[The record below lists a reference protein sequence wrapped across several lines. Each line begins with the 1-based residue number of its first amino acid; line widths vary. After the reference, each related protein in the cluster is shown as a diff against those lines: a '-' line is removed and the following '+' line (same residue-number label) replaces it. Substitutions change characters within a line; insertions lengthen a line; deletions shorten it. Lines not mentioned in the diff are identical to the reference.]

1 MAGHA
6 KLSSTVLRDARAI
19 TKYPPPCIRRIFG
32 ATPHLVDQR
41 ALPWGPAHSRCAKG
55 DEWIFSSLK
64 KRDTA
69 PTPR

>member
-32 ATPHLVDQR
+32 AIPHLIEPAGLALGAGAQQMRQR
-41 ALPWGPAHSRCAKG
+41 G
-55 DEWIFSSLK
+55 
-64 KRDTA
+64 
-69 PTPR
+69 